1 MIKHERNRLIVLS
14 LDAVGSMNL
23 PYTNTLPHFRAFFKR
38 AAGCGRVLS
47 VYPSL
52 TYPAHTSIVTGLYP
66 ARHGIVNNHKVQP
79 EKRKPDWLWQ
89 RRYIR
94 GTTLYDEARKHGLR
108 VAALLWPVTG
118 RAKIRYNLPEVW
130 ANQPWENQISVSM
143 GNGSPLYQIDLY
155 RRFGHMIR
163 GVSQPRLDNFVQASL
178 LYTIRRFKP
187 DVTFAHFTDVDSNR
201 HIFGASA
208 LCIQDALQRH
218 DRRLGELLSLLDA
231 LGMDQKTNV
240 VILGDHCQKDVS
252 MALYPNYWFR
262 KKGWLTV
269 EKGVVKSWRVLARE
283 CDGACYIYLKN
294 RRDSELKEQVRRVL
308 EKWRQEPSFGLER
321 FFEQPEIER
330 MGANRDC
337 TFMLEAKDGFFYQNE
352 SDEPFRQ
359 AGYGSGL
366 HAGTHGYLPDKAGY
380 QTIFFGVGPDFV
392 PGARIGSM
400 SLVDEGPI
408 LARLLGVSLGNTD
421 GRVPGGLL
429 KEENLV

>member
-14 LDAVGSMNL
+14 LDAVGSMDL
-23 PYTNTLPHFRAFFKR
+23 PYMNTLPHFRAFFKR

-231 LGMDQKTNV
+231 LGMEQKTNV

-294 RRDSELKEQVRRVL
+294 RRDSELKEQVRRIL
-308 EKWRQEPSFGLER
+308 EKWRQEPSSGLER

-408 LARLLGVSLGNTD
+408 LARLLGVNLGNTD
-421 GRVPGGLL
+421 GRIPGGLL

>member
-1 MIKHERNRLIVLS
+1 M
-14 LDAVGSMNL
+14 
-23 PYTNTLPHFRAFFKR
+23 
-38 AAGCGRVLS
+38 
-47 VYPSL
+47 
-52 TYPAHTSIVTGLYP
+52 
-66 ARHGIVNNHKVQP
+66 
-79 EKRKPDWLWQ
+79 
-89 RRYIR
+89 
-94 GTTLYDEARKHGLR
+94 
-108 VAALLWPVTG
+108 
-118 RAKIRYNLPEVW
+118 
-130 ANQPWENQISVSM
+130 
-143 GNGSPLYQIDLY
+143 
-155 RRFGHMIR
+155 
-163 GVSQPRLDNFVQASL
+163 
-178 LYTIRRFKP
+178 
-187 DVTFAHFTDVDSNR
+187 
-201 HIFGASA
+201 
-208 LCIQDALQRH
+208 
-218 DRRLGELLSLLDA
+218 
-231 LGMDQKTNV
+231 
-240 VILGDHCQKDVS
+240 
-252 MALYPNYWFR
+252 
-262 KKGWLTV
+262 
-269 EKGVVKSWRVLARE
+269 VKSWRVLARE

-294 RRDSELKEQVRRVL
+294 RRDSELKEQVRRIL
-308 EKWRQEPSFGLER
+308 EKWRQEPSSGLER